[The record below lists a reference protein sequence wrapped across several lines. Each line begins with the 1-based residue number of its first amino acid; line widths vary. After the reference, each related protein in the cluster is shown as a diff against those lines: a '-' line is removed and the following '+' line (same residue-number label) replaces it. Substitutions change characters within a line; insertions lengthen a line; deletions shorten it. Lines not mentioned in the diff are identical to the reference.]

1 MLSNTKPLST
11 KVRMQIISLLEDAL
25 SIIGRMEAE
34 CAELHALIDEGPEFD
49 DRKPLNLQPWESD

>member
-11 KVRMQIISLLEDAL
+11 KVRTQIMSLLEDAL

-34 CAELHALIDEGPEFD
+34 CAEIHALLDEGPELD
-49 DRKPLNLQPWESD
+49 KS